1 MSLSTRF
8 LNASPICTINYIN
21 LFSPYI
27 QPRRIHEFVVVIVG
41 RKEITSP
48 QSLQNRNQHFG
59 GYSDMNALAW
69 KKNLLKN
76 FNLFEVL
83 FASQGK
89 GRQ

>member
-1 MSLSTRF
+1 MLLSTRF

-48 QSLQNRNQHFG
+48 QSLQIRNEHFG
-59 GYSDMNALAW
+59 GYSDINAW
-69 KKNLLKN
+69 PGKKT
-76 FNLFEVL
+76 
-83 FASQGK
+83 S
-89 GRQ
+89 